1 MHASHGM
8 TTILIVFLVAL
19 QHPGLLLDRR
29 LAEAL
34 PAGVGDTLYVQAVAG
49 GAGAHPFIV
58 EGIFE
63 RPADPNRI
71 SRNEYEVRFHLPD
84 LEALLP
90 NRDRVDRFAVTLAP
104 GAQADSAAR
113 WIESLAYGT
122 QVFDAAELAGRTS
135 TTFRVISRFHDA
147 IGFVTLL
154 ASGIFLLC
162 LMIIRV
168 DERRRDVRTM
178 RLIGISRATVLR
190 SVILEAV
197 LIASIA
203 SLAGVALGAVI
214 SAAVNAYYGAYY
226 DTTLRFA
233 ILTPGTMIT
242 AIILGIALGVV
253 AGALAGLRLLLL
265 SPQKLG
271 ER

>member
-1 MHASHGM
+1 M
-8 TTILIVFLVAL
+8 TIAIALLLLAL
-19 QHPGLLLDRR
+19 QHPGILLDRR

-34 PAGVGDTLYVQAVAG
+34 PAEVGDTLHVQAVAG
-49 GAGAHPFIV
+49 STGPRPFIV

-63 RPADPNRI
+63 RAADPNRI
-71 SRNEYEVRFHLPD
+71 SRNEFEVRFHLPD

-90 NRDRVDRFAVTLAP
+90 NHDRVDRFAVALSP
-104 GAQADSAAR
+104 GANADSAAR

-168 DERRRDVRTM
+168 DERRSELPTLV
-178 RLIGISRATVLR
+178 
-190 SVILEAV
+190 
-197 LIASIA
+197 AS
-203 SLAGVALGAVI
+203 S
-214 SAAVNAYYGAYY
+214 
-226 DTTLRFA
+226 
-233 ILTPGTMIT
+233 
-242 AIILGIALGVV
+242 
-253 AGALAGLRLLLL
+253 
-265 SPQKLG
+265 
-271 ER
+271 